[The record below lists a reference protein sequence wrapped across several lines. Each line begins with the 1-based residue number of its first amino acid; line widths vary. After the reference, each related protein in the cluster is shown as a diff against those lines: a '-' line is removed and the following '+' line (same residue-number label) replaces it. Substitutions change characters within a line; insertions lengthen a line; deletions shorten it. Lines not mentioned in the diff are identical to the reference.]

1 MFMSIN
7 ALTWVLGDDYPPTHD
22 KYLDLDDGPLVL
34 AVNPAGVARPLQR
47 S

>member
-1 MFMSIN
+1 MTTHRPMIN
-7 ALTWVLGDDYPPTHD
+7 DV
-22 KYLDLDDGPLVL
+22 DLEYGPLVL

>member
-1 MFMSIN
+1 MIN
-7 ALTWVLGDDYPPTHD
+7 DVDLGP
-22 KYLDLDDGPLVL
+22 DLDDGPLVL